1 MTPENTAILVST
13 TFGSFFLCAYSL
25 ELINKNH
32 NHNYLSLP
40 SICNY
45 FILGFSSGAIL
56 TITKHMLK
64 NQDLNSSYVV

>member
-25 ELINKNH
+25 ELINKRQD
-32 NHNYLSLP
+32 YLSLP

-45 FILGFSSGAIL
+45 FMLGFSSGAII

>member
-25 ELINKNH
+25 ELINKRH
-32 NHNYLSLP
+32 DYLSLP

-45 FILGFSSGAIL
+45 FMLGFSSGAIL

-64 NQDLNSSYVV
+64 NQDLNSNYVV

>member
-25 ELINKNH
+25 ELINKNP
-32 NHNYLSLP
+32 NYLSLP

>member
-1 MTPENTAILVST
+1 MTPEKTIVLASA
-13 TFGSFFLCAYSL
+13 TFGSFLLCGYSL
-25 ELINKNH
+25 EQINKRH
-32 NHNYLSLP
+32 DYLSLP

-64 NQDLNSSYVV
+64 NEN